1 MLEQNMEPMV
11 SSPAFLNLP
20 RIGVTLVELS
30 TRNLVTVPVYP

>member
-11 SSPAFLNLP
+11 LSPAFLNLP
-20 RIGVTLVELS
+20 HIDIMLVELS